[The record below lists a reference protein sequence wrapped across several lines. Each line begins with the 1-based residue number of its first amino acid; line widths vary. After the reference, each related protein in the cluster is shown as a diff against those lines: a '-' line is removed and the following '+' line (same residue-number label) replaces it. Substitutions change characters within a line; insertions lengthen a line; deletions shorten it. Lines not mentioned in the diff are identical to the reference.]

1 MGSGLTLQF
10 FVVILTGVLAAAC
23 PGVLESVQDRR
34 VRYGFGLT
42 EAAPAGTVLL
52 GVQDCRW
59 LGRDALLVVDGR
71 GTYRARIV
79 DCQQAEHRQAQP
91 MASRGLVAD
100 TDRVDFDHAR
110 AVVVIQ

>member
-1 MGSGLTLQF
+1 MTLQF
-10 FVVILTGVLAAAC
+10 FIVILAGVLAAAC
-23 PGVLESVQDRR
+23 PGVLEGVQARR
-34 VRYGFGLT
+34 IRHGWGLT

-71 GTYRARIV
+71 GTYRARVV
-79 DCQQAEHRQAQP
+79 DCQQAEHRRAQP
-91 MASRGLVAD
+91 MAGRGLVAD

-110 AVVVIQ
+110 AVVVIR